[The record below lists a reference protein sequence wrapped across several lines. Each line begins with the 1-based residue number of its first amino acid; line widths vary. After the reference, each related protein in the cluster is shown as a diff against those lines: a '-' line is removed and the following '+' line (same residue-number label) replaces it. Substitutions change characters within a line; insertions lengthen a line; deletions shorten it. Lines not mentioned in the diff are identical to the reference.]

1 MFEVFADRRA
11 PTSLG
16 TSTGKTC
23 CRIVTVQTIR
33 NGLVSA
39 DAKLSS
45 FVAAVYA
52 LQEAGIFGVRL
63 VCPCARSSQKTY
75 GLRDKSRKSQFD

>member
-1 MFEVFADRRA
+1 MFEAFADRRA
-11 PTSLG
+11 PASLG
-16 TSTGKTC
+16 IKHGKAC

-39 DAKLSS
+39 GVKLSS

-52 LQEAGIFGVRL
+52 LPWPQHF
-63 VCPCARSSQKTY
+63 
-75 GLRDKSRKSQFD
+75 